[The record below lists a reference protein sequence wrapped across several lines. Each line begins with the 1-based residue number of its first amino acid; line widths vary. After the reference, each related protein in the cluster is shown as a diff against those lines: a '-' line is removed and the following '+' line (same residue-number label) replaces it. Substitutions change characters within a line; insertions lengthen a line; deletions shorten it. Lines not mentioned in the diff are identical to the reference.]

1 MAVAALAS
9 LPFVVIAVSAGQLPP
24 PWLELADVALGP
36 DDPTLAPI
44 ITTLED
50 HPVAT
55 TTLALLLRGQSRRT
69 VADGLV
75 AESAAYSV
83 LQSGPE
89 FARWRAARPVRPP
102 GQSGPRVR
110 VEREAAC
117 LRVTLTRPDRR
128 NALDAQM
135 RDELLEGLG
144 VAEADPSITTV
155 EVRGDGPSFS
165 AGGDLDEFGSRPDP
179 ASAHLIRLHR
189 SVARAMADLGQR
201 TTVVLHGAAVGSGIE
216 LAAFAGTVLAQADTQ
231 IALPEIALGLIPGA
245 GGTVSLPLRIGRHR
259 TAWLALSGH
268 TIGAATALEWG
279 LVDRLID

>member
-83 LQSGPE
+83 LQSGP
-89 FARWRAARPVRPP
+89 ARSARPASPARGCGWSGRRP
-102 GQSGPRVR
+102 
-110 VEREAAC
+110 AC
-117 LRVTLTRPDRR
+117 
-128 NALDAQM
+128 
-135 RDELLEGLG
+135 
-144 VAEADPSITTV
+144 
-155 EVRGDGPSFS
+155 
-165 AGGDLDEFGSRPDP
+165 
-179 ASAHLIRLHR
+179 AS
-189 SVARAMADLGQR
+189 
-201 TTVVLHGAAVGSGIE
+201 
-216 LAAFAGTVLAQADTQ
+216 
-231 IALPEIALGLIPGA
+231 P
-245 GGTVSLPLRIGRHR
+245 
-259 TAWLALSGH
+259 
-268 TIGAATALEWG
+268 
-279 LVDRLID
+279 